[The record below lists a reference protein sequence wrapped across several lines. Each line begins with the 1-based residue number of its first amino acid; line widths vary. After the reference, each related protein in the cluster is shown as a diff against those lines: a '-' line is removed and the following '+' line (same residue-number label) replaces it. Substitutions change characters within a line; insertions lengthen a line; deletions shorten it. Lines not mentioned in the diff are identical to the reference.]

1 MEDHK
6 MEVGISHLIA
16 ARKPL
21 KEFFKES
28 ADAGY
33 EVVELCIR
41 REGELTIETSSE
53 SLKDIKKSASGL
65 GLSIDSVTHSHCTG
79 NLLASGDPQQRSIE
93 ETRKGLEIAA
103 ELGAYCTLHT
113 LGGLNPDLYY
123 DAAYENGIQS
133 LKALAPFAEK
143 LSVAIAVEF
152 VWNGFLFSPLEMRNF
167 LREVNSDAV
176 GFYFDPG
183 NMAVFQYPQHWVR
196 IVGPYIKMVHMKDW
210 KGNALNGGW
219 PALLEG
225 KVNFPV
231 VMHELVKCGYNG
243 PLISE
248 VPAGDAPID
257 ITAESIRKIIQMVK

>member
-1 MEDHK
+1 MK
-6 MEVGISHLIA
+6 VGISHLIA
-16 ARKPL
+16 GNKPL
-21 KEFFKES
+21 KDFFKES

-41 REGELTIETSSE
+41 REGELTIDTSME
-53 SLKDIKKSASGL
+53 SLRDIKKSASDL

-79 NLLASGDPQQRSIE
+79 NLLASGDTQQRSIE
-93 ETRKGLEIAA
+93 ETKKGLEISA

-113 LGGLNPDLYY
+113 LGGLSPDLYY
-123 DAAYENGIQS
+123 DDAYENGVKS
-133 LKALAPFAEK
+133 LKAIAPLAEK
-143 LSVAIAVEF
+143 LNVALAVEF

-167 LREVNSDAV
+167 LQEVNSDAV

-196 IVGPYIKMVHMKDW
+196 IVGPYIKMAHMKDW

-225 KVNFPV
+225 NVDFQT
-231 VMHELVKCGYNG
+231 VMHELFACGYNG

-248 VPAGDAPID
+248 VPANDAPIGV
-257 ITAESIRKIIQMVK
+257 TAESIRKIIQMAK